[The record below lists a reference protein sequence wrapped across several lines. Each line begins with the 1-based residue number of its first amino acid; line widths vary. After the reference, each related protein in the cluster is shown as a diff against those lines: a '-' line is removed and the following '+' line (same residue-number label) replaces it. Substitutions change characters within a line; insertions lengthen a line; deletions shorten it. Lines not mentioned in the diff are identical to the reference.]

1 MSTSFNSQVDSHH
14 RAPSMIDNLRQRASV
29 DRADTEV
36 YGIHRWVTSVIKL
49 YEQGDAAILNNDLEN
64 AYVSYMRGCSIMVE
78 IIKFHSC
85 YQQVRQDPVF
95 VGLKKRTNDE
105 IFALLQDLALRIE
118 AWYQLS
124 RQQHQL
130 QQPYYTNPYHL
141 QTASYAYIPSHD
153 PRNYPH
159 YSLNELP
166 AAATANAAAA
176 AAATTTTVSSP
187 STTQMPQHTS
197 SMSQLVHA
205 TANVQLSESHVV
217 QLPSWTQHRFSE
229 TPVMEPLE
237 LAKLITTKTSP
248 PPSVLLIDVRTRE
261 AFKNGCIK
269 HQWIIQVEPV
279 VLQHDVMTVRIQE
292 SLLQNP
298 EAEQTLFAE
307 RARFDLIVYYD
318 QNSKTPDTA
327 YKPAFNMR
335 RALASGQ
342 LKHPAKM
349 LAGGFDAW
357 MATVGERGVYR
368 FPAHKKHWFKS
379 SSSNSSSS
387 NSVSSASTHAS
398 HHSLYDYFTGKGA
411 VPHYSNHPI
420 SKPQPLPTAP
430 RKESQTTRYPGDFSI
445 QQQQQQQQQQSR
457 DISPIPP
464 SYPKLHR
471 RRTFIDNPFNGFTTT
486 TSKLYDVPPMAYH
499 HGPTVATAAS
509 AASAASA
516 APAAAAASTN
526 RQMQTRPS
534 SAEPT
539 VSISRPSAL
548 AEFHHVSTNNIH
560 ASSSP
565 TISASF
571 SQLNSV
577 VTIGTTG
584 LKNLGNTCYMNSIV
598 QCLSGTVPLA
608 RYLTSGVYR
617 QHINRASK
625 KGTGG
630 ELVEAFAVLVRSMW
644 SENYKFIS
652 PMTFRETVMRYSPLF
667 RNSDQQ
673 DSQEFMVFLLD
684 ALHEDLNTHSSSSSS
699 SKTLPMLG
707 DAEFEK
713 LPDWQ
718 ASALAWDRYV
728 ATHSSIIVS
737 LFQGQYRSR
746 LICNTCK
753 HTSTTYNTF
762 MSLSLPIPSK
772 KLRLSSV
779 TLYQCLDYFVKEET
793 LDKDDAWRCPKCD
806 KKRRATK
813 QLTLTR
819 LPDVLLLHLK
829 RFSTD
834 GHFRNKL
841 DATVRCATRGLD
853 LSGYVP
859 MAMTPSP
866 PQDRPSFVYD
876 LYAVSNH
883 YGSINGGHY
892 TACVRDGYSD
902 KWHYFDDSKMYL
914 VEESKVVTKAAY
926 NLFYVR
932 SKVK

>member
-1 MSTSFNSQVDSHH
+1 
-14 RAPSMIDNLRQRASV
+14 
-29 DRADTEV
+29 
-36 YGIHRWVTSVIKL
+36 
-49 YEQGDAAILNNDLEN
+49 
-64 AYVSYMRGCSIMVE
+64 
-78 IIKFHSC
+78 
-85 YQQVRQDPVF
+85 
-95 VGLKKRTNDE
+95 
-105 IFALLQDLALRIE
+105 
-118 AWYQLS
+118 
-124 RQQHQL
+124 
-130 QQPYYTNPYHL
+130 
-141 QTASYAYIPSHD
+141 
-153 PRNYPH
+153 
-159 YSLNELP
+159 
-166 AAATANAAAA
+166 
-176 AAATTTTVSSP
+176 
-187 STTQMPQHTS
+187 MPQN
-197 SMSQLVHA
+197 SMNQLVHS
-205 TANVQLSESHVV
+205 TANVQLSENHVV
-217 QLPSWTQHRFSE
+217 QLPSWTNNQFSE
-229 TPVMEPLE
+229 MPVIEPIE

-248 PPSVLLIDVRTRE
+248 PSVLLIDVRTRD

-279 VLQHDVMTVRIQE
+279 VLQHDVMTVKIQE

-307 RARFDLIVYYD
+307 RARFDLVVYYD
-318 QNSKTPDTA
+318 QNSKTLETA
-327 YKPAFNMR
+327 HTPACNMR
-335 RALASGQ
+335 RVLLSGQ
-342 LKHPAKM
+342 LRHPPKM

-357 MATVGERGVYR
+357 ISTVGERGVYR
-368 FPAHKKHWFKS
+368 FPAQKEKKHWFKS
-379 SSSNSSSS
+379 SSSTSS
-387 NSVSSASTHAS
+387 NSTHSSRDHST
-398 HHSLYDYFTGKGA
+398 HHSLYDYFAGKGA
-411 VPHYSNHPI
+411 GGVGHPPMQHYNNTPI

-430 RKESQTTRYPGDFSI
+430 RKESQTTRYPELLVSSELPA
-445 QQQQQQQQQQSR
+445 QQQQPQQTR

-499 HGPTVATAAS
+499 HGQTATPPPPPPP
-509 AASAASA
+509 
-516 APAAAAASTN
+516 PAAAAQAPTTAATSTHL
-526 RQMQTRPS
+526 QMQTRPS

-560 ASSSP
+560 SSSSP
-565 TISASF
+565 TASSSF

-617 QHINRASK
+617 QHINRANK

-630 ELVEAFAVLVRSMW
+630 ALVEAFAVLVRSMW

-652 PMTFRETVMRYSPLF
+652 PMTFRETIMRFAPLF
-667 RNSDQQ
+667 RNNDQH
-673 DSQEFMVFLLD
+673 DSQEFLIFLLD
-684 ALHEDLNTHSSSSSS
+684 GLHEDLNTNMGN
-699 SKTLPMLG
+699 KAPPPLIPD
-707 DAEFEK
+707 DAEFER

-718 ASALAWDRYV
+718 ASALSWDRYM
-728 ATHSSIIVS
+728 ATNSSIIVS

-746 LICNTCK
+746 LICHTCK

-793 LDKDDAWRCPKCD
+793 LDKEDAWRCPKCQ
-806 KKRRATK
+806 KKRKATK

-819 LPDVLLLHLK
+819 LPDVLLIHLK
-829 RFSTD
+829 RFSMD

-859 MAMTPSP
+859 MSMTPSP

-883 YGSINGGHY
+883 YGSISGGHY

-932 SKVK
+932 SRVK

>member
-1 MSTSFNSQVDSHH
+1 MSTSLNSHVDIQH
-14 RAPSMIDNLRQRASV
+14 RPSSMIDDLRQRAFV
-29 DRADTEV
+29 DKADTEV
-36 YGIHRWVTSVIKL
+36 YGVNRWVNSVIKL
-49 YEQGDAAILNNDLEN
+49 YEQGDLAILNNDLES
-64 AYVSYMRGCSIMVE
+64 AYISYMRGCSIMVE

-85 YQQVRQDPVF
+85 YHQVRQDPVF
-95 VGLKKRTNDE
+95 LGLKKRTNEE

-118 AWYQLS
+118 AWYRLS
-124 RQQHQL
+124 RQQNQL
-130 QQPYYTNPYHL
+130 QQPYYNNPHFNATT

-159 YSLNELP
+159 YSLNDLP
-166 AAATANAAAA
+166 VAA
-176 AAATTTTVSSP
+176 VP
-187 STTQMPQHTS
+187 PTQMPQN
-197 SMSQLVHA
+197 SMNQLVQH
-205 TANVQLSESHVV
+205 TASLKLSENNVI
-217 QLPSWTQHRFSE
+217 QLPSWTNNQFSDM
-229 TPVMEPLE
+229 PVIEPIE
-237 LAKLITTKTSP
+237 LAKLITTKTN
-248 PPSVLLIDVRTRE
+248 PPSVLMIDVRTRE

-279 VLQHDVMTVRIQE
+279 VLQHDVMTVKIQE

-307 RARFDLIVYYD
+307 RARFDLVVYYD
-318 QNSKTPDTA
+318 QNSKALETA

-335 RALASGQ
+335 RALESGQ
-342 LKHPAKM
+342 LKHPPKM
-349 LAGGFDAW
+349 LVGGFDAW
-357 MATVGERGVYR
+357 MSTVGERGVYR
-368 FPAHKKHWFKS
+368 FPMQKEKKHWFKS
-379 SSSNSSSS
+379 SSSSSS
-387 NSVSSASTHAS
+387 NSTHSSKDHDTHN
-398 HHSLYDYFTGKGA
+398 SLYDYFTGKGIHQNHH
-411 VPHYSNHPI
+411 PHHPQTIQPYNSNPI

-430 RKESQTTRYPGDFSI
+430 RKESQTTRYPELLVPNEIAS
-445 QQQQQQQQQQSR
+445 QTKE
-457 DISPIPP
+457 ISPIPP

-499 HGPTVATAAS
+499 HGQTTPPPPAPIAT
-509 AASAASA
+509 
-516 APAAAAASTN
+516 STN
-526 RQMQTRPS
+526 IQMQTRPS

-560 ASSSP
+560 YSSSP
-565 TISASF
+565 VISSSF

-598 QCLSGTVPLA
+598 QCLSGTIPLA

-617 QHINRASK
+617 QHINKVNK

-630 ELVEAFAVLVRSMW
+630 ALVESFAVLVRSMW

-652 PMTFRETVMRYSPLF
+652 PMTFRETIMRFAPLF
-667 RNSDQQ
+667 RNNDQH
-673 DSQEFMVFLLD
+673 DSQEFLIFLLD
-684 ALHEDLNTHSSSSSS
+684 GLHEDLNANS
-699 SKTLPMLG
+699 SKQQPSVPN
-707 DAEFEK
+707 DAEFER
-713 LPDWQ
+713 LPDWK
-718 ASALAWDRYV
+718 ASTLSWDRYL
-728 ATHSSIIVS
+728 ATNSSIIVS

-746 LICNTCK
+746 LICHTCK

-793 LDKDDAWRCPKCD
+793 LDKEDAWRCPKCQ
-806 KKRRATK
+806 KKRKATK
-813 QLTLTR
+813 QLMLTK
-819 LPDVLLLHLK
+819 LPDVLLIHLK
-829 RFSTD
+829 RFSMD

-859 MAMTPSP
+859 MSMTPSP
-866 PQDRPSFVYD
+866 PQDRPLFVYD

-883 YGSINGGHY
+883 YGSISGGH
-892 TACVRDGYSD
+892 C
-902 KWHYFDDSKMYL
+902 
-914 VEESKVVTKAAY
+914 E
-926 NLFYVR
+926 
-932 SKVK
+932 

>member
-1 MSTSFNSQVDSHH
+1 MSTSLNNHVDIHH
-14 RAPSMIDNLRQRASV
+14 RPSSMIDDLRQRAFV
-29 DRADTEV
+29 DKADTEV
-36 YGIHRWVTSVIKL
+36 YGVKRWVNSVIKL
-49 YEQGDAAILNNDLEN
+49 YEQTKGDSAILNNDLES

-85 YQQVRQDPVF
+85 YHQVRQDPVF
-95 VGLKKRTNDE
+95 LGLKKRTNEE

-118 AWYQLS
+118 AWYHLS
-124 RQQHQL
+124 RQQNQL
-130 QQPYYTNPYHL
+130 QQPYYTNPYLHTNPTHAMT

-153 PRNYPH
+153 PQNYPH
-159 YSLNELP
+159 YSLNDLP
-166 AAATANAAAA
+166 AAAT
-176 AAATTTTVSSP
+176 TTVAP
-187 STTQMPQHTS
+187 TTQIPQY
-197 SMSQLVHA
+197 SMNQLVHNA
-205 TANVQLSESHVV
+205 ANLQLSENHVI
-217 QLPSWTQHRFSE
+217 QLPSWTNNQFSDM
-229 TPVMEPLE
+229 PVIEPIE
-237 LAKLITTKTSP
+237 LAKLITTKTS

-269 HQWIIQVEPV
+269 HQWIIQVEPI
-279 VLQHDVMTVRIQE
+279 VLQHDVMTIKIQE

-318 QNSKTPDTA
+318 QNSKTLETA
-327 YKPAFNMR
+327 YKPAYNMR

-342 LKHPAKM
+342 LKHPPKM

-357 MATVGERGVYR
+357 MSMVGERGVYR
-368 FPAHKKHWFKS
+368 FPTQKEKKHWFKS
-379 SSSNSSSS
+379 SSSTSS
-387 NSVSSASTHAS
+387 NSTHSSREHDT
-398 HHSLYDYFTGKGA
+398 HHSLYDYFTGKGGSH
-411 VPHYSNHPI
+411 PPMQHYSSNPI

-430 RKESQTTRYPGDFSI
+430 RKESQTTRYPELLVSNELPA
-445 QQQQQQQQQQSR
+445 QQQQSR

-486 TSKLYDVPPMAYH
+486 TSKLYDIPPMAYH
-499 HGPTVATAAS
+499 HGQTTTPPPTAQ
-509 AASAASA
+509 A
-516 APAAAAASTN
+516 APTSATSTN
-526 RQMQTRPS
+526 LQIQTRPS

-560 ASSSP
+560 SSSSP
-565 TISASF
+565 IISSSF

-617 QHINRASK
+617 QHINKVNK

-630 ELVEAFAVLVRSMW
+630 ALVEAFAVLVRSMW

-652 PMTFRETVMRYSPLF
+652 PMTFRETIMRFAPLF
-667 RNSDQQ
+667 RNNDQH
-673 DSQEFMVFLLD
+673 DSQEFLIFLLD
-684 ALHEDLNTHSSSSSS
+684 GLHEDLNTNISN
-699 SKTLPMLG
+699 KGLPPPLIPD

-718 ASALAWDRYV
+718 ASALSWDRYV
-728 ATHSSIIVS
+728 ATNSSIIVS

-746 LICNTCK
+746 LICYTCK

-793 LDKDDAWRCPKCD
+793 LDKEDAWRCPKCE
-806 KKRRATK
+806 KKRKATK

-819 LPDVLLLHLK
+819 LPDVLLIHLK
-829 RFSTD
+829 RFSMD

-859 MAMTPSP
+859 TSMTPSP

-883 YGSINGGHY
+883 YGSISGGHY